1 MSLEYTIQPE
11 IDLHVRGR
19 ISQIDADR
27 QRRTA
32 AEILR
37 RFMQQPGVILADEVG
52 MGKTFVALSVAVSV
66 ALQNRGK
73 HPVVVMV
80 PPSLKEKWPSDFDLF
95 RAKCVP
101 VELQPRLRAT
111 TADCA
116 EDFLKLLD
124 DPLDRRNSI
133 IFLTHG
139 AMSRGLQDPWVMLAL
154 IQRSTHRRRDAQDFR
169 RRLAKVLGELLQ
181 RVSLEN
187 RMPDIW
193 ERLLE
198 TKPSEWRSILEEVIE
213 INDDPV
219 PEAICSAMD
228 DLDTDEIYQTLQ
240 ELPKRES
247 KNHHDYVVAVRRE
260 LKRVLRNVWNDC
272 LEKLKLR
279 LPLLIL
285 DEAHHLK
292 NADTDLAT
300 LFRCKDSVADAEEL
314 KGRLAGVFERMLF
327 LTATP
332 FQLGHNELCSILD
345 RFEGISWSKM
355 SAPLAGREQFAE
367 HRQALRDALD
377 LAQESAVSLDI
388 AWGKLRSE
396 DLRVGNDMFTSVDD
410 WWPVARAVTADLTV
424 VAAEVMQRYQQ
435 TKERMSQAQQQLQ
448 PWVIRHLKPRV
459 LLGTTSEIARRR
471 RCVGKAILPDCEP
484 AESDGLSVSGPAL
497 LPFLLAARASS
508 HAPKSRPVFAEGLAS
523 SFEAFLHTRKAAV
536 ANAATAGN
544 KVTGDIEQAE
554 ATSTNTT
561 AVMDDDDEDNQLD
574 VQSTNIDAAHWYLS
588 KLDELLPKDTDTR
601 TSHPKVD
608 ATVERVAQ
616 LWKSGEKVVVF
627 CHYIATGRIL
637 RQRISQRIHE
647 EICRLGAQKLGCST
661 KEVPAELDR
670 IGKRFFDT
678 DSPTRQACDSQAQQL
693 LDEFPALAE
702 HHETLIEIIRRN
714 LRTPSL
720 LVRFFPLQ
728 ENRLDESAIA
738 EAFEAKDFSGLTL
751 RRILQQF
758 LRFLQDRCGPRERE
772 RYIVAVR
779 RIQTGAHFGIDVGKE
794 YDDDEIQDAQPE
806 HLLPNVRL
814 VNGTTRSETRQRL
827 MLTFNTPF
835 YPEILIASSVMAE
848 GVDLHL
854 NCRYILHHDLCWNPS
869 TLEQRTGRVDRIGA
883 KAEQAEQPI
892 HVYLPFIAETQ
903 DEKMYRVVM
912 DRERWFN
919 VVMGEDY
926 KVDAKTTEK
935 LAERIAFP
943 ESAANELAFQLGCSA
958 DTTRS
963 LVELNRPSAD

>member
-1 MSLEYTIQPE
+1 MSIDYSIQPE

-19 ISQIDADR
+19 ITEVDANR
-27 QRRTA
+27 QTRTS

-37 RFMQQPGVILADEVG
+37 RFTEQPGVILADEVG

-66 ALQNRGK
+66 ALQNKGK
-73 HPVVVMV
+73 RPVVVMV

-95 RAKCVP
+95 RDKCIP
-101 VELQPRLRAT
+101 DKLKTRLRAA

-124 DPLDRRNSI
+124 DSAERRSSI

-139 AMSRGLQDPWVMLAL
+139 AMSRGLHDPWVMLAL
-154 IQRSTHRRRDAQDFR
+154 IQRSTHRRRDAREFR
-169 RRLAKVLGELLQ
+169 QRLVKVLGELLQ
-181 RVSLEN
+181 KGSLEN

-198 TKPSEWRSILEEVIE
+198 AQPGQWLEVLSEVLEIT
-213 INDDPV
+213 DDPV
-219 PEAICSAMD
+219 PKALCDVLAN
-228 DLDTDEIYQTLQ
+228 LDTDEIYRTLQ
-240 ELPKRES
+240 QLPQRES
-247 KNHHDYVVAVRRE
+247 KYYRDYVIQVRRE
-260 LKRVLRNVWNDC
+260 LRTVLRSVWNQC
-272 LEKLKLR
+272 LEQLKLR

-292 NADTDLAT
+292 NADTELAS
-300 LFRCKDSVADAEEL
+300 LFRCKDSAADAEEL

-332 FQLGHNELCSILD
+332 FQLGHDELCSILD
-345 RFEGISWSKM
+345 RFEGISWNKST
-355 SAPLAGREQFAE
+355 APTITREQFAE
-367 HRQALRDALD
+367 QRHLLRDALD
-377 LAQESAVSLDI
+377 RAQESAVSLDH
-388 AWGKLRSE
+388 AWGRLRQD
-396 DLRVGNDMFTSVDD
+396 DLKVDNQVFETAEE
-410 WWPVARAVTADLTV
+410 WWPSARQVSDDLPQ
-424 VAAEVMQRYQQ
+424 AASEVLQRYEQ
-435 TKERMSQAQQQLQ
+435 TKQRMSEAQVQLR
-448 PWVIRHLKPRV
+448 PWVVRHLKPRNLV
-459 LLGTTSEIARRR
+459 GASSIIARRR
-471 RCVGKAILPDCEP
+471 RCVGKSILPEHDDVLQ
-484 AESDGLSVSGPAL
+484 DGLAVNGPAL

-508 HAPKSRPVFAEGLAS
+508 HAPKSRPLFAEGLAS
-523 SFEAFLHTRKAAV
+523 SFEAFLHTRKVAAGHSDQE
-536 ANAATAGN
+536 ANGHAVDNDDVSEDSPAVIEAAT
-544 KVTGDIEQAE
+544 
-554 ATSTNTT
+554 
-561 AVMDDDDEDNQLD
+561 
-574 VQSTNIDAAHWYLS
+574 WYLD
-588 KLDELLPKDTDTR
+588 KLEQLLPKDADAR
-601 TSHPKVD
+601 GSHPKVD

-627 CHYIATGRIL
+627 CHYIATGRVL
-637 RQRISQRIHE
+637 RQRISQRIHQ
-647 EICRLGAQKLGCST
+647 EICELGSKKLGCQPA
-661 KEVPAELDR
+661 EVPEQLDR
-670 IGKRFFDT
+670 IGNRFFDT
-678 DSPTRQACDSQAQQL
+678 DSPTRQACDQQSRQL
-693 LDEFPALAE
+693 LSEFPALAE

-720 LVRFFPLQ
+720 LVRFFPLS
-728 ENRLDESAIA
+728 EDRLDELAISA
-738 EAFEAKDFSGLTL
+738 AFEAKDFSGLTL
-751 RRILQQF
+751 HRILHQF
-758 LRFLQDRCGPRERE
+758 LKFLQDRCGPQERD
-772 RYIVAVR
+772 RYINAVR
-779 RIQTGAHFGIDVGKE
+779 RIQTGAHFGVDVAKE
-794 YDDDEIQDAQPE
+794 YDDDELQNAQPE

-926 KVDAKTTEK
+926 KVDARTTEK
-935 LAERIAFP
+935 LAERIPFP
-943 ESAANELAFQLGCSA
+943 ESAANELAFQLG
-958 DTTRS
+958 
-963 LVELNRPSAD
+963 V

>member
-1 MSLEYTIQPE
+1 MSLQYSMQPE

-19 ISQIDADR
+19 ITELDADR

-32 AEILR
+32 AEILHR
-37 RFMQQPGVILADEVG
+37 LTDQPGVILADEVG

-66 ALQNRGK
+66 AMQNRGK
-73 HPVVVMV
+73 RPVVVMV

-101 VELQPRLRAT
+101 GELQSRLRAS

-124 DPLDRRNSI
+124 DPLERRNSI

-154 IQRSTHRRRDAQDFR
+154 IQRSIRGRRGAQEFR
-169 RRLAKVLGELLQ
+169 NKLTKVLGELLQ
-181 RVSLEN
+181 RMSLEN
-187 RMPDIW
+187 RMPDVW
-193 ERLLE
+193 ERLLD
-198 TKPSEWRSILEEVIE
+198 TKPIEWRAILSEVTVID
-213 INDDPV
+213 DDPV
-219 PEAICSAMD
+219 PDAICNAME
-228 DLDTDEIYQTLQ
+228 DLDTDEIYHTLQ
-240 ELPKRES
+240 NLPKRDS
-247 KNHHDYVVAVRRE
+247 KNHHTYVLDVRRD
-260 LKRVLRNVWNDC
+260 LKRVLRNVWNVC
-272 LEKLKLR
+272 LEKLQLR

-292 NADTDLAT
+292 NADTDLAS
-300 LFRCKDSVADAEEL
+300 LFRCKDSAADAEEL

-345 RFEGISWSKM
+345 RFEGISWNKT
-355 SAPLAGREQFAE
+355 SAPLATRDQFAE
-367 HRQALRDALD
+367 QRQALRDSLD
-377 LAQESAVSLDI
+377 RAQESAVSLDV
-388 AWGKLRSE
+388 AWGKLRQD
-396 DLRVGNDMFTSVDD
+396 DLIVADSVFATVDD
-410 WWPVARAVTADLTV
+410 WWPVARTATLGLTTA
-424 VAAEVMQRYQQ
+424 AAEVMMRYQQ
-435 TKERMSQAQQQLQ
+435 TKERMSMAQQLLQ

-459 LLGTTSEIARRR
+459 LLGTTSDIARRR
-471 RCVGKAILPDCEP
+471 RCVGKAILP
-484 AESDGLSVSGPAL
+484 ESAPTEADGLSVSGPAL

-523 SFEAFLHTRKAAV
+523 SFEAFLHTRKAANEAAV
-536 ANAATAGN
+536 ATKTAGN
-544 KVTGDIEQAE
+544 NQQSDFAVDSVT
-554 ATSTNTT
+554 T
-561 AVMDDDDEDNQLD
+561 VMDDDDEDNKLD
-574 VQSTNIDAAHWYLS
+574 VQSANIDAAHWYLS
-588 KLDELLPKDTDTR
+588 KLDELLPKDASTR
-601 TSHPKVD
+601 ASHPKVD
-608 ATVERVAQ
+608 ATVQRVAQ

-637 RQRISQRIHE
+637 RQRISQRISE
-647 EICRLGAQKLGCST
+647 EICQLGAQKLGCAISD
-661 KEVPAELDR
+661 VSAELER
-670 IGKRFFDT
+670 IGNRFFDT
-678 DSPTRQACDSQAQQL
+678 DSPTRQACDQQTHQL
-693 LDEFPALAE
+693 LVEFPSLLE
-702 HHETLIEIIRRN
+702 HHETLTEIIRRN

-720 LVRFFPLQ
+720 LVRFFPLH
-728 ENRLDESAIA
+728 ESRLDESAVA
-738 EAFEAKDFSGLTL
+738 EAFEAKDFSGLSL

-758 LRFLQDRCGPRERE
+758 LRFLQDRCGPRERQ
-772 RYIVAVR
+772 RYIDAVR
-779 RIQTGAHFGIDVGKE
+779 RIQTGAHFGVNVGKE
-794 YDDDEIQDAQPE
+794 YDEDELQDAQPE

-883 KAEQAEQPI
+883 KAEHAEQPI

-926 KVDAKTTEK
+926 KVDARTTER
-935 LAERIAFP
+935 LAERVPFP
-943 ESAANELAFQLGCSA
+943 EAAANELAFQLCTSA
-958 DTTRS
+958 PMKS
-963 LVELNRPSAD
+963 EAIH